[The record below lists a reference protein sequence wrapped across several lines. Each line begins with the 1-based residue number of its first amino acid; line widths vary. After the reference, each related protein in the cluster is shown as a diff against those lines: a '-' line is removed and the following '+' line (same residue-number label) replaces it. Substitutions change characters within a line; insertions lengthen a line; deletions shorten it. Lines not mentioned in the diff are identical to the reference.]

1 MNFDEL
7 ISTIGGFGKYQKLLY
22 IWICLP
28 QVLLSLHMMVSIF
41 TEATP
46 PHQCRGDSGNHS
58 LFMATEKVNFSL
70 LELSCAPLSPLR
82 NRTERVPCGHGWVYS
97 RDTFQSTTVTEW
109 DLVCDKAG
117 LDSLGSSVYMFGLLV
132 GAVVFGSM
140 ADRYGRRFVML
151 LSIAIQAV
159 FGVAAAFAPN
169 FPVYVVLRFVVGS
182 TISGVIMN
190 AFVLGT
196 EWTCPKNRMLAGII
210 TDYAFN
216 IGYMLLAGV
225 AYLIRDWR
233 KLQLAISAPGFLLFF
248 YIWVVPQSA
257 RWLLTKDRKEEAI
270 ALLQKAARVNG
281 RVLPPNLQVEK
292 LVIGRKQSLSALDL
306 VRTPQMRKRSLIL
319 FFAWFVNVLVY
330 YGLSLGVSRLGT
342 DLYLTQFIFG
352 LIEIPAR
359 TLVLFVLPYSRRL
372 CQSGFLATGGLSCL
386 LMLAIPADAS
396 KVRTALAM
404 LGKFGISASFAVIYV
419 YTAEIFPT
427 VLRQTG
433 IGASSMFAR
442 IGGILAPLIN
452 LLHNQSSAIPQVI
465 FGASALLA
473 AGLALALPET
483 ANRPLPDRVEDA
495 ENWDLRSS
503 PQTSEDIHQS
513 RSGSKERELQHLATQ
528 ADKSV

>member
-28 QVLLSLHMMVSIF
+28 QVLLSLHMM
-41 TEATP
+41 
-46 PHQCRGDSGNHS
+46 
-58 LFMATEKVNFSL
+58 VNFSL

-140 ADRYGRRFVML
+140 ADRYGRRFAML
-151 LSIAIQAV
+151 LSIAIQTV

-513 RSGSKERELQHLATQ
+513 RSCSKERELQHLATQ